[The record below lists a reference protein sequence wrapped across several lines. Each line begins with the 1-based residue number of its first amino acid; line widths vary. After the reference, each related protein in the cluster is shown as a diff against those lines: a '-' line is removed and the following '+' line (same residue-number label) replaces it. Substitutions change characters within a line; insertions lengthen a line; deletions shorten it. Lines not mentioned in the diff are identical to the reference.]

1 MNRPYLFTYKQA
13 DYKIFTAAPERAVE
27 AIKTVRLQIESYIAA
42 YPAFQGALEPLPLRK
57 PAPAAVALMH
67 EASLATGVG
76 PMAAVA
82 GTIAQL
88 AAETAS
94 RREAAA
100 ANGTAPDSVEAAG
113 TPDVPGTYNGG
124 TRFSHECIID
134 NGGDLY
140 IISPRTV
147 VIGIYIHDHPLSGKV
162 AFSLSPEKTPLAVC
176 SSSSRMGHSISFG
189 DCDLATVFA
198 VNGALADAAATLACN
213 SVQKEADLQPAA
225 ERIAAI
231 PGIEGVFIVKGE
243 KIALGGNVPDL
254 VPHRDPDLISKV
266 TGSRESGFR

>member
-1 MNRPYLFTYKQA
+1 MNRPYHFTYKQA
-13 DYKIFTAAPERAVE
+13 DYRIFAPFPELAARE
-27 AIKTVRLQIESYIAA
+27 IKTIRSRIESYLADH
-42 YPAFQGALEPLPLRK
+42 PAFKEALGPLALK
-57 PAPAAVALMH
+57 GPAPASVVLMH
-67 EASLATGVG
+67 EASIATGVG

-88 AAETAS
+88 AAEAACC
-94 RREAAA
+94 REAAA
-100 ANGTAPDSVEAAG
+100 ANETAPDTVEAAG
-113 TPDVPGTYNGG
+113 TPNVPGIYKG
-124 TRFSHECIID
+124 RPHLSHECIID

-147 VIGIYIHDHPLSGKV
+147 VIGIYIHDHPLSGKA
-162 AFSLSPEKTPLAVC
+162 AFSIPPKKTPLAVC

-213 SVQKEADLQPAA
+213 SVRTAEDLQPAA
-225 ERIAAI
+225 ERVAGI

-254 VPHRDPDLISKV
+254 VPHCDPDLISKV
-266 TGSRESGFR
+266 TRSKESGFR